1 MFNFHEALNRSQTIG
16 GSQKVVTIE
25 ETHGGE
31 SQKVLTYA
39 GEVLT
44 NKRSVTELRKRIAN
58 GEGADDPISD
68 TQKLAKKR
76 AEEIEWAEEI
86 ELTMMANIHKVCLF
100 IYQESYNRIVNYSD
114 SPVISPAMWVIL
126 GSLDERKCKRYI
138 AITGND
144 NHYEILKPK
153 YDDSFTVAEKAS
165 LSEPGSKNWIDLT
178 TQALSKFEK
187 IKVHK
192 DGDCG
197 YWSFLGAMKL
207 LEKRE
212 NKEKKKPS
220 VVEKGDESDKSD
232 KSDESDKSDAQQKD
246 QVGISLEEAQKHFE
260 KYYDDKNTKAYVA
273 MSKKRDAEI
282 NKTGKWLLI
291 PNTPESHKYLTEN
304 GVLYYDMLGV
314 DAFENGTFQMK
325 DNDGNMKT
333 YKSKTEAKTK
343 DNVSYK
349 KHFREKYNKDWPHP
363 KKNIVNCRW
372 IKEYNKQIDTLNIE
386 LVNKNTSSE
395 RALKIKDEI
404 NILNEKIN
412 KLEPSECA
420 KDGDAE
426 IEANREGN
434 NKSLKHLQSLGRRK
448 NLIKRSNN
456 EKVEDIK
463 EKNTKNAEEKT
474 NSESNSDESGNESDT
489 DSAVFMDDIES
500 DWSENMF

>member
-1 MFNFHEALNRSQTIG
+1 
-16 GSQKVVTIE
+16 
-25 ETHGGE
+25 
-31 SQKVLTYA
+31 
-39 GEVLT
+39 
-44 NKRSVTELRKRIAN
+44 
-58 GEGADDPISD
+58 
-68 TQKLAKKR
+68 
-76 AEEIEWAEEI
+76 
-86 ELTMMANIHKVCLF
+86 
-100 IYQESYNRIVNYSD
+100 
-114 SPVISPAMWVIL
+114 
-126 GSLDERKCKRYI
+126 
-138 AITGND
+138 
-144 NHYEILKPK
+144 
-153 YDDSFTVAEKAS
+153 
-165 LSEPGSKNWIDLT
+165 
-178 TQALSKFEK
+178 
-187 IKVHK
+187 
-192 DGDCG
+192 
-197 YWSFLGAMKL
+197 
-207 LEKRE
+207 
-212 NKEKKKPS
+212 
-220 VVEKGDESDKSD
+220 
-232 KSDESDKSDAQQKD
+232 
-246 QVGISLEEAQKHFE
+246 
-260 KYYDDKNTKAYVA
+260 

-386 LVNKNTSSE
+386 RASNKNTSIE
-395 RALKIKDEI
+395 RASKINDEI

-434 NKSLKHLQSLGRRK
+434 NKSLKHLQ
-448 NLIKRSNN
+448 
-456 EKVEDIK
+456 IK